1 MYEETLPSW
10 IKRDRDSTKRKEV
23 FGPSKFHWQEVGWE
37 KFSVVNMDSFIKK
50 KKKREKGRM
59 TQGSDP
65 KLQNMELRA
74 RENYSQDLRL
84 NQGMFNICSAGFQ
97 NYNGPVTPLCPPF
110 SLFLNSYPIT
120 PVSPWCVG
128 CMEGHISCCFS
139 FTGGEEL
146 YSRGCT

>member
-1 MYEETLPSW
+1 MKRGLWTLKVPLARS
-10 IKRDRDSTKRKEV
+10 RLRKV
-23 FGPSKFHWQEVGWE
+23 LSGKHGL
-37 KFSVVNMDSFIKK
+37 SFIK

-110 SLFLNSYPIT
+110 SLFLNSYPVT